1 MDVKFDGL
9 PEGEIRLVYVRSVA
23 VAGLPDA
30 LRAQIGALETV
41 YSVHGEDGEQLALV
55 ANRELAFALA
65 RQHEMRPVS
74 VH

>member
-1 MDVKFDGL
+1 MDVKYDGL

-30 LRAQIGALETV
+30 LRGQIGAVKTV
-41 YSVHGEDGEQLALV
+41 YALHDEDGEQLALV
-55 ANRELAFALA
+55 ANRDLAFALA
-65 RQHEMRPVS
+65 RQHEMVPVS

>member
-1 MDVKFDGL
+1 MAST
-9 PEGEIRLVYVRSVA
+9 PQEHRLVYVRPVS

-30 LRAQIGALETV
+30 MQIEIGDLTTV

-55 ANRELAFALA
+55 ANRDLAFSLA
-65 RQHEMRPVS
+65 RQHDMAPVF